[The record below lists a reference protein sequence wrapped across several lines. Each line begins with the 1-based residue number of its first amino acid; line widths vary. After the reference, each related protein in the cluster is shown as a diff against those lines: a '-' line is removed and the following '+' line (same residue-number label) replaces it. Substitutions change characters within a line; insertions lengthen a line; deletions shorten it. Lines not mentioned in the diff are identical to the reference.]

1 MDVLPRH
8 AIMKNHL
15 GASIIIKGIGTYQ
28 PKKVL
33 SNVDLAK
40 MVDTSDEWIVTRT
53 GIKERRIADKD
64 ETTSMMS
71 LEAAKIALERS
82 QVSANEIDLLIVATL
97 SPDMIFPA
105 TACLVQCQLGLRTIP
120 CFDIQAACSGFLY
133 ALEIASKM
141 MLSGDYK
148 NALIIGSEKMSSIL
162 NWHDRSTCVLFGDGA
177 GAVVLSKVE
186 TPGVGIIDSVLGSDG
201 SQAQILCQPGGGSN
215 CPATIESIA
224 EGKHFLKMNGK
235 EIFKY
240 AVRLMEQASLNILE
254 KNNLLPQDID
264 LVIPHQANIRIIN
277 ALSSRLDIPIEK
289 FVINLSYVG
298 NTSAASI
305 PLALHEAYEQG
316 KLKKGKII
324 LLVAFG
330 GGLTWGASLLKWF

>member
-1 MDVLPRH
+1 
-8 AIMKNHL
+8 MKNHL
-15 GASIIIKGIGTYQ
+15 EASIIIKGIGVYQ

-33 SNVDLAK
+33 TNVDLAK

-53 GIKERRIADKD
+53 GIKERRIAQES
-64 ETTSMMS
+64 ETTSMMGV
-71 LEAAKIALERS
+71 EAAKIALERA
-82 QVSANEIDLLIVATL
+82 QIAPKDIDLLIVATL

-105 TACLVQCQLGLRTIP
+105 TACLVQHQLGLRMIP

-133 ALEIASKM
+133 ALEVASKM

-162 NWHDRSTCVLFGDGA
+162 NWHDRSTCILFGDGA
-177 GAVVLSKVE
+177 GAAVLSKIE
-186 TPGVGIIDSVLGSDG
+186 KPGVGIIDSVLGSDG
-201 SQAQILCQPGGGSN
+201 SQASILCQPGGGST

-235 EIFKY
+235 EVFRY
-240 AVRLMEQASLNILE
+240 AVRLMEQASLNILK
-254 KNNLLPQDID
+254 KNHLLPKDID

-289 FVINLSYVG
+289 FVINLSQVG

-305 PLALHEAYEQG
+305 PLALHEAGNQG
-316 KLKKGKII
+316 KLKKGNTI

-330 GGLTWGASLLKWF
+330 GGLTWGASLLKWV